1 MNTETLYTFR
11 LPRGILR
18 SIALFQSKDRPTLAC
33 ALLEIRANGM
43 RHEIQITAT
52 DGRRLATHQSEIAN
66 ETLWGELPAEEQIV
80 ADLSGCL
87 KLPKVNDPLGDDI
100 TVEVFAKHIEFASDS
115 LRYHTRRLEHGDG
128 SIKFPEWR
136 QVIPTRPPES
146 VTQIAVNF
154 ELLADFGKAAK
165 WLTDKESP
173 CVAMRTFGEGL
184 PIAVIFPSH
193 REFFGIIMP
202 MKFENPETV
211 PDWLREAHSPAT
223 TTEKKEA

>member
-1 MNTETLYTFR
+1 MTTEALYAFR

-18 SIALFQSKDRPTLAC
+18 AIALFQSKDRPTLTC
-33 ALLEIRANGM
+33 AQLEIRCNGM

-52 DGRRLATHQSEIAN
+52 DGRRLATHQSEITN
-66 ETLWGELPAEEQIV
+66 ESLWGELPKEDQIV

-87 KLPKVNDPLGDDI
+87 KLPKVRDGIGDEI
-100 TVEVFAKHIEFASDS
+100 TVEVFAKHIEFAADS
-115 LRYHTRRLEHGDG
+115 LRYHTRRLEQGDG
-128 SIKFPEWR
+128 SIQFPAWR
-136 QVIPTRPPES
+136 AVVPTRPPEN

-165 WLTDKESP
+165 WLTDKEAP
-173 CVAMRTFGEGL
+173 CVAMRTFGEGM

-211 PDWLREAHSPAT
+211 PDWLRDPHQPAT
-223 TTEKKEA
+223 TTATEA